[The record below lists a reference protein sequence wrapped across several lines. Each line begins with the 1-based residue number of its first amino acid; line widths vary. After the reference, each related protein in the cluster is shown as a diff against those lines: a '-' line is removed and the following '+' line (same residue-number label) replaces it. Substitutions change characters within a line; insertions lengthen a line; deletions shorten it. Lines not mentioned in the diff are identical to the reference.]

1 MSGCKLFR
9 LLQRSAANVEV
20 RQDLW
25 GHRVIAVVSLKLS
38 FLGAALLASQQAVA
52 GWPAEPDPFRLGEP
66 SDGPAGAG
74 TRYGLAIAAI
84 SVSLFLYYLAVA
96 NQWSMVTVATPAN
109 CTGSLGAIQ
118 NFGGYI
124 GGALAPMVTG
134 FVVQG
139 TGSFTPA
146 LLVGACITF
155 LGGIVYFLLAK
166 APISIAIAGPQ
177 GPAAAYS
184 AAGRQA
190 ASRCAVTVVEP
201 AAWPMSCAL
210 PEAPAC
216 TVRALH
222 ERAAVAFRLGTEVA
236 AIEWEGS
243 GLAVVCRDGARLACD
258 CVVAGIGMERNLGL
272 ATAAGLAVEGGIVVD
287 ELGRTSASDVY
298 AAGEVAAFWHPRLGR
313 RLLLETWQ
321 HAQNHGTA
329 VGRAMADKDQPYSDM
344 RLCTAARPLLAWQG
358 GAIVNVASMLSF
370 LGGGLVPAYSASKG
384 GVVQLT
390 KSLAIGWAA
399 EGIRVNAV
407 APGWIATNLTQALQN
422 DPAREAAIL
431 ARTPPARWGRPE
443 DVAGAVV
450 FLCSNAASFITG
462 TVLPVD
468 GDYLAT

>member
-1 MSGCKLFR
+1 
-9 LLQRSAANVEV
+9 
-20 RQDLW
+20 
-25 GHRVIAVVSLKLS
+25 
-38 FLGAALLASQQAVA
+38 
-52 GWPAEPDPFRLGEP
+52 
-66 SDGPAGAG
+66 
-74 TRYGLAIAAI
+74 
-84 SVSLFLYYLAVA
+84 
-96 NQWSMVTVATPAN
+96 MVTVATPAN

-166 APISIAIAGPQ
+166 APISIAVAGPQ
-177 GPAAAYS
+177 RPAAAYS

-222 ERAAVAFRLGTEVA
+222 ERAGVAFRLGTEVA

-243 GLAVVCRDGARLACD
+243 GLAVVCRDGAQLACD
-258 CVVAGIGMERNLGL
+258 CVVAGIDMERNLGL

-321 HAQNHGTA
+321 HVQNHGTA

-344 RLCTAARPLLAWQG
+344 RLCTAARPLLARQG

-390 KSLAIGWAA
+390 KSLAMGWAA
-399 EGIRVNAV
+399 EGIRVNAG
-407 APGWIATNLTQALQN
+407 APAGSPPISPRRCRTIRRARSCSSARMPRPSSPAPSCPWTATISPPDQQAENPMSQAQTA
-422 DPAREAAIL
+422 DSERAGDSGRAMAKMRARACCRCAA
-431 ARTPPARWGRPE
+431 
-443 DVAGAVV
+443 
-450 FLCSNAASFITG
+450 C
-462 TVLPVD
+462 TV
-468 GDYLAT
+468 